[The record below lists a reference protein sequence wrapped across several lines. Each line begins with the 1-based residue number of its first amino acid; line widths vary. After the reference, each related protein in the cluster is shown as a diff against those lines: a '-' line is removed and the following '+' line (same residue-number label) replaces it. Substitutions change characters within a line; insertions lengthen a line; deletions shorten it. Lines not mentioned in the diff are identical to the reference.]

1 MNLVMTG
8 GRRFIEVQATA
19 EQRPFDEVQLQR
31 MMELARKG
39 IQSLVASQQA
49 LLKNLPLL
57 Q

>member
-1 MNLVMTG
+1 MTG